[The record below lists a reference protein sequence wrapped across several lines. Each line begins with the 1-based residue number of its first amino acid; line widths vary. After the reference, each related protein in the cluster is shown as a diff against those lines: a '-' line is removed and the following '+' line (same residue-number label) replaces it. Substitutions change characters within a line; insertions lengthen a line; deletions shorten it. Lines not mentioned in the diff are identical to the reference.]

1 MPAAA
6 VTPALVVY
14 VIVVVVKTRLVE
26 IIFIILVLFHRNMG
40 YSNIIIKY
48 T

>member
-26 IIFIILVLFHRNMG
+26 VSDLDCTGWVR
-40 YSNIIIKY
+40 
-48 T
+48 